1 MKLFADK
8 FIQTLLFNLATIAA
22 IVVAIVQFSI
32 RAWKENNGTEK
43 TRKVIQTVL
52 RFVDKIV
59 AQLQA
64 FVDTDVPQV
73 KVAQK
78 KTKRAWSLV
87 HYIRSWEIQWFS

>member
-1 MKLFADK
+1 MKLFASK
-8 FIQTLLFNLATIAA
+8 FIQTLMFNLATIAA

-32 RAWKENNGTEK
+32 RAWNDNNGAEK
-43 TRKVIQTVL
+43 TRKVMQTVL

-59 AQLQA
+59 GQLQA

-78 KTKRAWSLV
+78 KTKRA
-87 HYIRSWEIQWFS
+87 

>member
-1 MKLFADK
+1 MKLFASK
-8 FIQTLLFNLATIAA
+8 FIQTLMFNLATIAA

-32 RAWKENNGTEK
+32 RAWNDNNGAEK
-43 TRKVIQTVL
+43 TRKVMQTVL

-59 AQLQA
+59 GQLQA

-78 KTKRAWSLV
+78 TTKRA
-87 HYIRSWEIQWFS
+87 

>member
-8 FIQTLLFNLATIAA
+8 FIQTLLFNVATIAA

-43 TRKVIQTVL
+43 TRMIIQTVL

-78 KTKRAWSLV
+78 KTKRA
-87 HYIRSWEIQWFS
+87 